1 MASESNALADLAKRL
16 DIRESTDLIPHVYG
30 YDVSLARR
38 IIEELAKVSDGH
50 WHDVCN
56 GHLAY
61 CCNSGSMAV
70 QCCIGK
76 CREIAEE
83 GAKE

>member
-1 MASESNALADLAKRL
+1 MANEHNALAELANALVVVGIKA
-16 DIRESTDLIPHVYG
+16 TDDRDAIMI
-30 YDVSLARR
+30 SRAQR
-38 IIEELAKVSDGH
+38 IIAELAKVSDGH

-76 CREIAEE
+76 CRVIAEE
-83 GAKE
+83 GANNG

>member
-1 MASESNALADLAKRL
+1 MESKRNALAELAKRMFAEIDGRRL
-16 DIRESTDLIPHVYG
+16 IEPNRED
-30 YDVSLARR
+30 YDKAMR
-38 IIEELAKVSDGH
+38 IIAELAKVSDGH

-61 CCNSGSMAV
+61 CCNSESMAI